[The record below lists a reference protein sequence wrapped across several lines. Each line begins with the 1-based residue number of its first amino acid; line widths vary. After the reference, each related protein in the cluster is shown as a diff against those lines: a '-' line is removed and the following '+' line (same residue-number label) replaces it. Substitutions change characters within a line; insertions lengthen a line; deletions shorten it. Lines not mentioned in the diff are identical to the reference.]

1 VESSENAPSS
11 AAATA
16 PPPPARGNLGQRVR
30 SLRLS
35 RVPEQRF
42 SLRPYLAAG
51 LIVAL
56 VAIGWYGLSGMRGQ
70 PTVTDASATNGS
82 DDAAGPSA
90 DGSQGS
96 AATPSARPAAKSK
109 ASQPPPGEIALESK
123 GYIVPAHQILVSPKV
138 SGMIIQ
144 LDLEEGRRVKKGDI
158 LAVLET
164 TDYQADYDR
173 TQAAVKLARE
183 KLRELENG
191 NRPEEIQQA
200 EAELGESQAQLAQLE
215 AEWKRSVDLL
225 KKTSISQQE
234 YELAESQYRA
244 MVQRAERLKA
254 ALALLKIG
262 EREERIE
269 MAKADVASSEADLM
283 KAEWRLGN
291 CTIRAPI
298 NGTILRKNA
307 EEGNIVN
314 PIAFNGSFSLCE
326 MADLSDLEV
335 ELDIQERDISLL
347 SVGQKC
353 RVRAEAWPDRV
364 YDGVVDRLLPIAN
377 RSKGAIPVRVKVTI
391 PPEEEGVYLKPEM
404 GAIVTFLNPP
414 PVEKTEKSETAD
426 SAALAP

>member
-1 VESSENAPSS
+1 M
-11 AAATA
+11 
-16 PPPPARGNLGQRVR
+16 
-30 SLRLS
+30 
-35 RVPEQRF
+35 
-42 SLRPYLAAG
+42 RPYLAAV

-56 VAIGWYGLSGMRGQ
+56 VAIGWYGWNGMGNQRQ
-70 PTVTDASATNGS
+70 AA
-82 DDAAGPSA
+82 DAAKAASET
-90 DGSQGS
+90 GS
-96 AATPSARPAAKSK
+96 AGESVDLDKTSPAARGAAKSK
-109 ASQPPPGEIALESK
+109 TPQPPPGEIALESK

-138 SGMIIQ
+138 SGMIMQ

-164 TDYQADYDR
+164 TDYQSDYDR
-173 TQAAVKLARE
+173 SKAAVKLARE

-191 NRPEEIQQA
+191 NRPEDIQQA
-200 EAELGESQAQLAQLE
+200 EAEMGESQAQLTQLE

-225 KKTSISQQE
+225 NKTSISQQQ
-234 YELAESQYRA
+234 YEQAESQYRA
-244 MVQRAERLKA
+244 MFQRVERLKA

-298 NGTILRKNA
+298 SGTILRKNA

-347 SVGQKC
+347 SAGQKC

-377 RSKGAIPVRVKVTI
+377 RSKGAVPVRVKVTI
-391 PPEEEGVYLKPEM
+391 PADEEGIYLKPEM

-414 PVEKTEKSETAD
+414 PPAELAETPATAAVEPSR
-426 SAALAP
+426 

>member
-1 VESSENAPSS
+1 M
-11 AAATA
+11 
-16 PPPPARGNLGQRVR
+16 
-30 SLRLS
+30 
-35 RVPEQRF
+35 
-42 SLRPYLAAG
+42 RPYLAAV

-56 VAIGWYGLSGMRGQ
+56 VAIGWYGWNGMGNQRQ
-70 PTVTDASATNGS
+70 AA
-82 DDAAGPSA
+82 DAAKAASET
-90 DGSQGS
+90 GS
-96 AATPSARPAAKSK
+96 AGESVDLDKTSPAARGAAKSK
-109 ASQPPPGEIALESK
+109 TPQPPPGEIALESK

-138 SGMIIQ
+138 SGMIMQ

-164 TDYQADYDR
+164 TDYQSDYDR
-173 TQAAVKLARE
+173 SKAAVKLARE

-191 NRPEEIQQA
+191 NRPEDIQQA
-200 EAELGESQAQLAQLE
+200 EAEMGESQAQLTQLE

-225 KKTSISQQE
+225 NKTSISQQQ
-234 YELAESQYRA
+234 YEQAESQYRA
-244 MVQRAERLKA
+244 MFQRVERLKA

-298 NGTILRKNA
+298 SGTILRKNA

-347 SVGQKC
+347 SAGQKC

-377 RSKGAIPVRVKVTI
+377 RSKGAVPVRVKVTI
-391 PPEEEGVYLKPEM
+391 PADEEGIYLKPEM

-414 PVEKTEKSETAD
+414 PPAELTETPATAAVEPSR
-426 SAALAP
+426 

>member
-1 VESSENAPSS
+1 M
-11 AAATA
+11 
-16 PPPPARGNLGQRVR
+16 
-30 SLRLS
+30 
-35 RVPEQRF
+35 
-42 SLRPYLAAG
+42 RPYLAAV

-56 VAIGWYGLSGMRGQ
+56 VAIGWYGWNGMGNQRQ
-70 PTVTDASATNGS
+70 AA
-82 DDAAGPSA
+82 DAAKAASET
-90 DGSQGS
+90 GS
-96 AATPSARPAAKSK
+96 AGESVDLDKTSPAARGAAKSK
-109 ASQPPPGEIALESK
+109 TPQPPPGEIALESK

-138 SGMIIQ
+138 SGMIMR

-164 TDYQADYDR
+164 TDYQSDYDR
-173 TQAAVKLARE
+173 SKAAVKLARE

-191 NRPEEIQQA
+191 NRPEDIQQA
-200 EAELGESQAQLAQLE
+200 EAEMGESQAQLTQLE

-225 KKTSISQQE
+225 NKTSISQQQ
-234 YELAESQYRA
+234 YEQAESQYRA
-244 MVQRAERLKA
+244 MFQRVERLKA

-298 NGTILRKNA
+298 SGTILRKNA

-347 SVGQKC
+347 SAGQKC

-377 RSKGAIPVRVKVTI
+377 RSKGAVPVRVKVTI
-391 PPEEEGVYLKPEM
+391 PADEEGIYLKPEM

-414 PVEKTEKSETAD
+414 PPAELAETPATAAVEPSR
-426 SAALAP
+426 